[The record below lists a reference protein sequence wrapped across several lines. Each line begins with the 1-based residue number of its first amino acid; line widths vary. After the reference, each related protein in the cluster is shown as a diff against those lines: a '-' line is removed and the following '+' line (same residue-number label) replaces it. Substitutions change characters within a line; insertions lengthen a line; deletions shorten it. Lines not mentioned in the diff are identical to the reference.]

1 MTPEAQAFVVFSL
14 GMLVLMG
21 IGMNMALALVLT
33 GAAMA
38 WVLNFWDTQ
47 LLAQNLVALSLI
59 HILQR
64 GRCRCGLCRVARG
77 GPA

>member
-33 GAAMA
+33 
-38 WVLNFWDTQ
+38 
-47 LLAQNLVALSLI
+47 LSLI
-59 HILQR
+59 HIWWASR
-64 GRCRCGLCRVARG
+64 TA
-77 GPA
+77 PKAA